1 MEIGIVRFGQID
13 SDVITEIQESLDT
26 IFAGTK
32 TTLIAETLPLPEEAY
47 AKTRKQYRSGMILG
61 AIRDFAEKY
70 DSFDRI
76 LGIVDVD
83 LFVPRLNFVF
93 GEAEYPGKV
102 AVISLWRLRPEF
114 YGKVSDGQVLVER
127 GTKEAVH
134 ELGHTLGL
142 KHCDNPFCVM
152 YFSNSIFET
161 DRKQSLFC
169 NKCYVKTMANTG
181 KGKILERRV
190 QD

>member
-1 MEIGIVRFGQID
+1 MRFGQID
-13 SDVITEIQESLDT
+13 ASLISGIQGNLDT
-26 IFAGTK
+26 TFANTE
-32 TTLIAETLPLPEEAY
+32 TTLVADNLQLPEEAY
-47 AKTRKQYRSGMILG
+47 SKTRQQYRSDVILRV
-61 AIRDFAEKY
+61 IRGFSETHNT
-70 DSFDRI
+70 FDRT

-93 GEAEYPGKV
+93 GEAEYPGRA

-114 YGKVSDGQVLVER
+114 YGKTSDNQVLVER
-127 GTKEAVH
+127 ATKEAVH

-142 KHCDNPFCVM
+142 KHCANTFCAM

-169 NKCYVKTMANTG
+169 NRCYLKTMTSAD
-181 KGKILERRV
+181 KGKVLERRV
-190 QD
+190 

>member
-1 MEIGIVRFGQID
+1 LRIGILRLGQID
-13 SDVITEIQESLDT
+13 ASVISGIQENLDT
-26 IFAGTK
+26 TFANTE
-32 TTLIAETLPLPEEAY
+32 TILVAETQPLPEEAY
-47 AKTRKQYRSGMILG
+47 SKTRRQYRSDTILRV
-61 AIRDFAEKY
+61 IRNFSETHNT
-70 DSFDRI
+70 FDRT

-93 GEAEYPGKV
+93 GEAEYPGKA
-102 AVISLWRLRPEF
+102 AVISLWRLRQEF
-114 YGKVSDGQVLVER
+114 YGKTSDNQVLVER

-142 KHCDNPFCVM
+142 KHCANPFCAM

-169 NKCYVKTMANTG
+169 NRCYLKTMITAD
-181 KGKILERRV
+181 KGKVLERRV
-190 QD
+190 

>member
-1 MEIGIVRFGQID
+1 MEIGIVRVGPVD
-13 SDVITEIQESLDT
+13 SDVISRIQESLDT
-26 IFAGTK
+26 IFADTR
-32 TTLIAETLPLPEEAY
+32 TASIAETLPLPEEAY
-47 AKTRKQYRSGMILG
+47 AKTRKQYRSDIILG
-61 AIRDFAEKY
+61 AIRNFAEKY
-70 DSFDRI
+70 SSFDRI

-114 YGKVSDGQVLVER
+114 YGKASDAQVLVDR

-169 NKCYVKTMANTG
+169 NKCYLKTMVKAD
-181 KGKILERRV
+181 KGKVLERRV
-190 QD
+190 

>member
-1 MEIGIVRFGQID
+1 MRIAILRLGQVD
-13 SDVITEIQESLDT
+13 LGVINSIQENLDT
-26 IFAGTK
+26 IFADTK
-32 TTLIAETLPLPEEAY
+32 ITLTAATLPLPEEAY
-47 AKTRKQYRSGMILG
+47 AKTRQQYRSGIILS
-61 AIRDFAEKY
+61 AVHNFAGTHN
-70 DSFDRI
+70 SFDRI

-83 LFVPRLNFVF
+83 IFVPRLNFVF

-114 YGKVSDGQVLVER
+114 YGKASNNQVLVER
-127 GTKEAVH
+127 ATKEAVH

-142 KHCDNPFCVM
+142 KHCSNPFCVM

-169 NKCYVKTMANTG
+169 NKCYLKTMITKD
-181 KGKILERRV
+181 KGKNLERRV
-190 QD
+190 

>member
-1 MEIGIVRFGQID
+1 
-13 SDVITEIQESLDT
+13 VINRIQESLET
-26 IFAGTK
+26 IFGGTR
-32 TTLIAETLPLPEEAY
+32 TTLIAEILPLPEEAY
-47 AKTRKQYRSGMILG
+47 SKTRKQYRSDMILA
-61 AIRDFAEKY
+61 AIRNIAERHT
-70 DSFDRI
+70 SFDRV

-114 YGKVSDGQVLVER
+114 YGKASDGQVLAER
-127 GTKEAVH
+127 GIKEAVH

-142 KHCDNPFCVM
+142 GHCDNPFCVM

-161 DRKQSLFC
+161 DRKKSLFC
-169 NKCYVKTMANTG
+169 NKCYLKTMTKEDDG
-181 KGKILERRV
+181 KVLERRV
-190 QD
+190 

>member
-1 MEIGIVRFGQID
+1 MKIAILRLGQVD
-13 SDVITEIQESLDT
+13 LGVINSIQENLDT
-26 IFAGTK
+26 ILSDTK
-32 TTLIAETLPLPEEAY
+32 ITLTAETLPLPEEAY
-47 AKTRKQYRSGMILG
+47 SKTRQQYRSDIILS
-61 AIRDFAEKY
+61 AVKNFAETQN
-70 DSFDRI
+70 SFDRT

-93 GEAEYPGKV
+93 GEAEYPGTV

-114 YGKVSDGQVLVER
+114 YGKASNNQVLVER
-127 GTKEAVH
+127 ATKEAVH

-142 KHCDNPFCVM
+142 KHCSNPFCVM

-169 NKCYVKTMANTG
+169 NKCYLKTMITKD
-181 KGKILERRV
+181 KGTNLERRV
-190 QD
+190 

>member
-1 MEIGIVRFGQID
+1 MKIGIVQVGPVD
-13 SDVITEIQESLDT
+13 SCVVGRVQESLGT
-26 IFAGTK
+26 IFANTK
-32 TTLIAETLPLPEEAY
+32 TTLIAETMPIPKEAY
-47 AKTRKQYRSGMILG
+47 TKTRHQYRSDIILE
-61 AIRDFAEKY
+61 AIR
-70 DSFDRI
+70 SFTETHNSFERV

-93 GEAEYPGKV
+93 GEAGYPGKV

-114 YGKVSDGQVLVER
+114 YGKASDDQVFAER

-142 KHCDNPFCVM
+142 KHCANPFCVM

-169 NKCYVKTMANTG
+169 GKCYLKTMTTVGEG
-181 KGKILERRV
+181 KVLERRV
-190 QD
+190 

>member
-1 MEIGIVRFGQID
+1 MMQIAILLLGQVD
-13 SDVITEIQESLDT
+13 PLVISGIQENLNT
-26 IFAGTK
+26 ILAN
-32 TTLIAETLPLPEEAY
+32 TTSVPVTEKMQLPKEAY
-47 AKTRKQYRSGMILG
+47 VESRQQYRSNIILG
-61 AIRDFAEKY
+61 AIRDFAEKH

-93 GEAEYPGKV
+93 GEAAYPGKA

-114 YGKVSDGQVLVER
+114 YGKKPENQVLVDR

-142 KHCDNPFCVM
+142 KHCVNPFCVM

-169 NKCYVKTMANTG
+169 NKCYLKTMITAD
-181 KGKILERRV
+181 KGSVVERRV
-190 QD
+190 